1 MRVSTNLLR
10 QFGNITANDEEIIR
24 LIQAHIGE
32 VDYNHNLAE
41 DYKDIVIAQIKE
53 KEEHPDANKLGIY
66 QIDYGAKESIQV
78 VAGDKNLNVGDKI
91 AYMKIGSVV
100 PYSIQI
106 EEQPQ
111 EIKSAKLRG
120 VTSNGMLGSAKEL
133 NIGTDHE
140 SVLVLSEDAPVG
152 QSFGEYYNLNDTV
165 IEIENKALTNRG
177 DLFGILGIS
186 RELTAILGNTF
197 ESPKWYLSDKKDL
210 KPETTCLNLKII
222 NDAEAICPRYTAIAL
237 DNIKVQESPVWLKST
252 LIKCGIKPVN
262 NIVDTTNYISL
273 LIGQPLHAFDFDKLV
288 EHDPNTKDSAHI
300 KVRMANTG
308 EKILAL
314 DDKLYEL
321 TENIMVIG
329 DSTHPIAI
337 AGVIGGRDTEVD
349 ESTTRIILESA
360 NFNKSSIRKTSMKLG
375 LFTEAAT
382 RFKHNLDPKQCI
394 PGLVKAVEIMKEV
407 SGSNIASK
415 IIDIYH
421 QETEAKTIQ
430 IDSEHL
436 NQILGTNMTTDEI
449 SGILENLEYN
459 VERKT
464 LKGKFLK
471 TKKDTKRESLYI
483 TPPSWRKDIDIKEDI
498 YEDIGR
504 IFGFNNI
511 EIQLPK
517 KEIKPPTANNII
529 KMKRKI
535 REILSN
541 SGANEMVTYSFV
553 DSDSFRKCNLDNNLA
568 YKIKNAL
575 SPELSLM
582 RTCLLQSL
590 LSKAKENVE
599 RGKNRFVIYEMNI
612 AHLNNYIE
620 KDKLPIEHW
629 YLSLL
634 LTDNDT
640 KGQSSLKP
648 STLESPSLSS
658 SSAFYTAK
666 KYLEKTLNTLGIYN
680 AQYLLV
686 ADSDEIDIP
695 IYIKNILSMFDAN
708 ASAIISIEG
717 VKIGVVG
724 EIREDVRK
732 NYKLSQYT
740 SGFEINI
747 EDLVKIKPESK
758 KYKEQ
763 PIYPSFTQDLCF
775 EMTVE
780 KKYSEVEN
788 EIQQILKKENLWN
801 RVEYLDIYQEKKSL
815 EKKRITYRIIASSYK
830 KTLQEDEIKGIIE
843 KINDTVIKKYK
854 AVLI

>member
-1 MRVSTNLLR
+1 MRVSTNLLK
-10 QFGNITANDEEIIR
+10 QFGNITATDEEVVK

-41 DYKDIVIAQIKE
+41 DYKDIVIAEIKQ
-53 KEEHPDANKLGIY
+53 KKEHPDADKLEIY
-66 QIDYGAKESIQV
+66 QIDYGAKETIQV
-78 VAGDKNLNVGDKI
+78 VAGDKNLNVGDKV
-91 AYMKIGSVV
+91 AYMKVGSVI

-106 EEQPQ
+106 EAQPQ
-111 EIKSAKLRG
+111 RIKSAKLRG
-120 VTSNGMLGSAKEL
+120 ITSNGMMGSAKEL

-140 SVLVLSEDAPVG
+140 RVLVLAKNSPVG
-152 QSFGEYYNLNDTV
+152 QPFSKYYNLDDTV

-186 RELTAILGNTF
+186 RELTAILGNRF
-197 ESPKWYLSDKKDL
+197 ESPRWYLSDKKDL
-210 KPETTCLNLKII
+210 KSETSCLNLEII
-222 NDAEAICPRYTAIAL
+222 NDAEALCPRYTAVAL
-237 DNIKVQESPVWLKST
+237 DNIKVQEAPVWLKST

-262 NIVDTTNYISL
+262 NIVDITNYISL
-273 LIGQPLHAFDFDKLV
+273 LIGQPLHAFDFDKLI
-288 EHDPNTKDSAHI
+288 EQDPNAKDSAHI
-300 KVRMANTG
+300 NIRMANVG

-321 TENIMVIG
+321 TENIMVIA

-337 AGVIGGRDTEVD
+337 AGIIGGKDTEVD
-349 ESTTRIILESA
+349 ESTTRIVLESA
-360 NFNKSSIRKTSMKLG
+360 NFKKSSIRRTSMKLG

-394 PGLVKAVEIMKEV
+394 AGLVKAVEIIKEV

-421 QETEAKTIQ
+421 QETATKTIQ
-430 IDSEHL
+430 IDPEHL
-436 NQILGTNMTTDEI
+436 NQILGTEI
-449 SGILENLEYN
+449 STEEISEILENLEY
-459 VERKT
+459 VVIKKTVKEKKRK
-464 LKGKFLK
+464 KIY
-471 TKKDTKRESLYI
+471 LYT

-498 YEDIGR
+498 YEDVGR

-517 KEIKPPTANNII
+517 KEIKPPTPNQII
-529 KMKRKI
+529 KIKRKI

-553 DSDSFRKCNLDNNLA
+553 DSDSFEKCNLDNNLA
-568 YKIKNAL
+568 YKIKNSL

-582 RTCLLQSL
+582 RTCTLQSL

-599 RGKNRFVIYEMNI
+599 RGKNRFVTYEMNI
-612 AHLNNYIE
+612 AHLNNYIQ

-629 YLSLL
+629 YLGLL

-640 KGQSSLKP
+640 RALSPSLGSS
-648 STLESPSLSS
+648 SLESPSS
-658 SSAFYTAK
+658 FYTAK

-686 ADSDEIDIP
+686 SESEEIDIP
-695 IYIKNILSMFDAN
+695 IYIKNILSMFDPN
-708 ASAIISIEG
+708 ASAIVSIEG
-717 VKIGVVG
+717 IKIGVVG

-740 SGFEINI
+740 AGLEINM

-775 EMTVE
+775 EMSVE
-780 KKYSEVEN
+780 KKYSEIEN
-788 EIQQILKKENLWN
+788 EIQQILKKEDLWS
-801 RVEYLDIYQEKKSL
+801 RVECLDIYQDRKSL

-830 KTLQEDEIKGIIE
+830 KTLQEEDIKRIID
-843 KINDTVIKKYK
+843 KIMETIVKKHET
-854 AVLI
+854 VLI